1 MVSEEMILQKINLLS
16 PQKVNEVIDFIDF
29 LAERENSEK
38 KAKRFSMVAEYALA
52 NGGTEFDLDEDLEQA
67 GIENLLITDEEKY

>member
-38 KAKRFSMVAEYALA
+38 KVKRFSMVAEYALA
-52 NGGTEFDLDEDLEQA
+52 NGGTEFDLDKDLEKA
-67 GIENLLITDEEKY
+67 GIENLLITNGEKS